1 MLSKTEDDDDD
12 GGFNDNGGDDDD
24 NDDDDGDVDIEDD
37 DDNDDDGG
45 DSIDDE
51 GNFVNGITANGDVS
65 NIKHLIGETRLCFLK
80 HKTLQVG
87 EEITFTFCT
96 TSEQN
101 DCTVLY
107 ETTVL

>member
-1 MLSKTEDDDDD
+1 MTMVE
-12 GGFNDNGGDDDD
+12 GDDD
-24 NDDDDGDVDIEDD
+24 NDH
-37 DDNDDDGG
+37 NDDESGN
-45 DSIDDE
+45 SIDDE
-51 GNFVNGITANGDVS
+51 SNFVDGVTANGDVS
-65 NIKHLIGETRLCFLK
+65 DTKHLIGETRCCFLK

-96 TSEQN
+96 TTSEQN